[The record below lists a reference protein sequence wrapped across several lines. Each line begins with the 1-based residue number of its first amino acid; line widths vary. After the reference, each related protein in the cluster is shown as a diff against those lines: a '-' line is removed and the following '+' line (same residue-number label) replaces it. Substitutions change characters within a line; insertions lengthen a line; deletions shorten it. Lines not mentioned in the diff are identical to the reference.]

1 MTRETKSYELKIYDQ
16 SLMRFE
22 AAYDAFGSLKLEI
35 TDIDSANAHLLPLN
49 LIVDQDEK
57 SLASW
62 MEGRTIP
69 KNRAF
74 VEQILSTAGLTR
86 NDILGILDV
95 SKGLSIN
102 DSYWLDDGKS
112 DVTFDGINLFDNRF
126 DEVLGLVAYT
136 GYTPS
141 QKHKAGVSSEWTLG
155 GQFPKAVRRINDR
168 LLLFKTGTSGARNL
182 GKEPYSEYF
191 AAQVAKR
198 MGIDHVSY
206 DLEMWKGKLASVC
219 GLMNDKEISFV
230 PFFVAAGDASFP
242 AALSILNELDPK
254 MASKNYLNMDKAEMT
269 RQVTEVMLGKMRE
282 VIGQMDLKELM
293 RDRESFNHKVFEGS
307 RDDLANLGL
316 ELRTF
321 NVQDFS
327 DSQGI
332 IRSMG
337 ADQAAEIKKEAEL
350 AQIRAE
356 QEVAERQNQ
365 LDLKKAELK
374 KTADKAAAEA
384 DMVKQTVTA
393 EKQRELYVAQQEAQI
408 AAETKKVELA
418 ERQVAVK
425 ERELDATVRKQA
437 EADRYAAEQKA
448 DAELYTR
455 TKNAE
460 AAKVEAQNKSDADL
474 YSAQKTAEGVSA
486 KAKAEAEAT
495 RLKGEADGAAEKAH
509 GEGVAAG
516 IKAQTEAYNG
526 MENAYLLANRYI
538 DVMPEVAEAVA
549 KPLTAVDSIK
559 MYGDGNA
566 TKLVRDTTGMVDQV
580 TSGLKDA
587 TGIDLTELLSSF
599 HQPFQPRED
608 NE

>member
-168 LLLFKTGTSGARNL
+168 LLLFKTGTSGTRNL

-254 MASKNYLNMDKAEMT
+254 MASKYRTMVVFDALICNRDRHGGNFGILRENRTGRLLGLAPLFDHNLSLFAQDDETDYANFLDRSNRYYLPATVNIAFDDMAGIEALNHYITEKVRELLRIPIVDEHVLCKAMEEKFNEIQATTKIPMLLDSVKMIHKKGLPLSEKAEAVK
-269 RQVTEVMLGKMRE
+269 RG
-282 VIGQMDLKELM
+282 
-293 RDRESFNHKVFEGS
+293 SKVFENT
-307 RDDLANLGL
+307 LNK
-316 ELRTF
+316 
-321 NVQDFS
+321 
-327 DSQGI
+327 I
-332 IRSMG
+332 IP
-337 ADQAAEIKKEAEL
+337 EE
-350 AQIRAE
+350 
-356 QEVAERQNQ
+356 
-365 LDLKKAELK
+365 
-374 KTADKAAAEA
+374 
-384 DMVKQTVTA
+384 
-393 EKQRELYVAQQEAQI
+393 
-408 AAETKKVELA
+408 
-418 ERQVAVK
+418 
-425 ERELDATVRKQA
+425 
-437 EADRYAAEQKA
+437 DRC
-448 DAELYTR
+448 R
-455 TKNAE
+455 
-460 AAKVEAQNKSDADL
+460 
-474 YSAQKTAEGVSA
+474 
-486 KAKAEAEAT
+486 
-495 RLKGEADGAAEKAH
+495 
-509 GEGVAAG
+509 
-516 IKAQTEAYNG
+516 
-526 MENAYLLANRYI
+526 
-538 DVMPEVAEAVA
+538 
-549 KPLTAVDSIK
+549 
-559 MYGDGNA
+559 
-566 TKLVRDTTGMVDQV
+566 
-580 TSGLKDA
+580 
-587 TGIDLTELLSSF
+587 
-599 HQPFQPRED
+599 
-608 NE
+608 

>member
-112 DVTFDGINLFDNRF
+112 DVTFDEINLFDNRF

-254 MASKNYLNMDKAEMT
+254 MASKYRTMVVFDALICNRDRHGGNFGILRENRTGRLLGLAPVFDHNLSLFAQDDETDYADFLVRSNRYYLPATANIAFNDMAGIVMGAEQHELLRRMIGFEFQNHPTYPLPQDRLGALNHYITEKVRELLRIPIVDEHALCKAMEEKFNEIQATTKIPMLLDSVKMIHKKGLPLSEKAEAVK
-269 RQVTEVMLGKMRE
+269 RG
-282 VIGQMDLKELM
+282 
-293 RDRESFNHKVFEGS
+293 SKVFENTLNKIIPEEDRCRYPHTSEVPRLGRHRSHPRWGWGLSVSYRRCRKRAARCSCSYHPFAYPPYAVFGASSWMDEFGS
-307 RDDLANLGL
+307 GAIWTIGL
-316 ELRTF
+316 LPFRTTTVLPVVATSFAMREKSRLTCEIPSIDGISLSIVSPSKTEPLLISTVLIPNSAVF
-321 NVQDFS
+321 NF
-327 DSQGI
+327 
-332 IRSMG
+332 
-337 ADQAAEIKKEAEL
+337 L
-350 AQIRAE
+350 
-356 QEVAERQNQ
+356 
-365 LDLKKAELK
+365 
-374 KTADKAAAEA
+374 
-384 DMVKQTVTA
+384 
-393 EKQRELYVAQQEAQI
+393 
-408 AAETKKVELA
+408 
-418 ERQVAVK
+418 
-425 ERELDATVRKQA
+425 
-437 EADRYAAEQKA
+437 
-448 DAELYTR
+448 
-455 TKNAE
+455 
-460 AAKVEAQNKSDADL
+460 
-474 YSAQKTAEGVSA
+474 
-486 KAKAEAEAT
+486 
-495 RLKGEADGAAEKAH
+495 
-509 GEGVAAG
+509 
-516 IKAQTEAYNG
+516 
-526 MENAYLLANRYI
+526 
-538 DVMPEVAEAVA
+538 
-549 KPLTAVDSIK
+549 
-559 MYGDGNA
+559 
-566 TKLVRDTTGMVDQV
+566 
-580 TSGLKDA
+580 
-587 TGIDLTELLSSF
+587 F
-599 HQPFQPRED
+599 
-608 NE
+608 

>member
-112 DVTFDGINLFDNRF
+112 DVTFDGINLFDNR
-126 DEVLGLVAYT
+126 
-136 GYTPS
+136 
-141 QKHKAGVSSEWTLG
+141 
-155 GQFPKAVRRINDR
+155 
-168 LLLFKTGTSGARNL
+168 
-182 GKEPYSEYF
+182 
-191 AAQVAKR
+191 
-198 MGIDHVSY
+198 
-206 DLEMWKGKLASVC
+206 
-219 GLMNDKEISFV
+219 
-230 PFFVAAGDASFP
+230 
-242 AALSILNELDPK
+242 
-254 MASKNYLNMDKAEMT
+254 
-269 RQVTEVMLGKMRE
+269 
-282 VIGQMDLKELM
+282 
-293 RDRESFNHKVFEGS
+293 
-307 RDDLANLGL
+307 
-316 ELRTF
+316 
-321 NVQDFS
+321 
-327 DSQGI
+327 
-332 IRSMG
+332 
-337 ADQAAEIKKEAEL
+337 
-350 AQIRAE
+350 
-356 QEVAERQNQ
+356 
-365 LDLKKAELK
+365 
-374 KTADKAAAEA
+374 
-384 DMVKQTVTA
+384 
-393 EKQRELYVAQQEAQI
+393 
-408 AAETKKVELA
+408 
-418 ERQVAVK
+418 
-425 ERELDATVRKQA
+425 
-437 EADRYAAEQKA
+437 
-448 DAELYTR
+448 
-455 TKNAE
+455 
-460 AAKVEAQNKSDADL
+460 
-474 YSAQKTAEGVSA
+474 
-486 KAKAEAEAT
+486 
-495 RLKGEADGAAEKAH
+495 
-509 GEGVAAG
+509 
-516 IKAQTEAYNG
+516 
-526 MENAYLLANRYI
+526 YI

>member
-168 LLLFKTGTSGARNL
+168 LLLFKTGTSGTRNL

-219 GLMNDKEISFV
+219 GLMNDFKSGHGLTFR
-230 PFFVAAGDASFP
+230 GDANWLVCP
-242 AALSILNELDPK
+242 PDLAQTLYE
-254 MASKNYLNMDKAEMT
+254 T
-269 RQVTEVMLGKMRE
+269 RQLPKDAAVFCPDARGRLQKKFDLG
-282 VIGQMDLKELM
+282 IGSGSSRIASVSELLFRMVNHSAYSYRTSRGVFSNGYCPWCSPYRAKLLNDIDDVCGDMDLI
-293 RDRESFNHKVFEGS
+293 EG
-307 RDDLANLGL
+307 
-316 ELRTF
+316 
-321 NVQDFS
+321 
-327 DSQGI
+327 I
-332 IRSMG
+332 
-337 ADQAAEIKKEAEL
+337 EL
-350 AQIRAE
+350 A
-356 QEVAERQNQ
+356 
-365 LDLKKAELK
+365 LD
-374 KTADKAAAEA
+374 
-384 DMVKQTVTA
+384 V
-393 EKQRELYVAQQEAQI
+393 
-408 AAETKKVELA
+408 
-418 ERQVAVK
+418 
-425 ERELDATVRKQA
+425 
-437 EADRYAAEQKA
+437 
-448 DAELYTR
+448 
-455 TKNAE
+455 
-460 AAKVEAQNKSDADL
+460 SDP
-474 YSAQKTAEGVSA
+474 QGVHLSMSH
-486 KAKAEAEAT
+486 
-495 RLKGEADGAAEKAH
+495 D
-509 GEGVAAG
+509 
-516 IKAQTEAYNG
+516 N
-526 MENAYLLANRYI
+526 
-538 DVMPEVAEAVA
+538 
-549 KPLTAVDSIK
+549 
-559 MYGDGNA
+559 
-566 TKLVRDTTGMVDQV
+566 
-580 TSGLKDA
+580 
-587 TGIDLTELLSSF
+587 GIDCAYIPINYCPICGRNF
-599 HQPFQPRED
+599 RKD
-608 NE
+608 R

>member
-95 SKGLSIN
+95 SKGFSIN

-112 DVTFDGINLFDNRF
+112 DVTFDGINLFDNHF

-168 LLLFKTGTSGARNL
+168 LLLFKTGTSGTRNL

-254 MASKNYLNMDKAEMT
+254 MASNT
-269 RQVTEVMLGKMRE
+269 
-282 VIGQMDLKELM
+282 GQWLFLM
-293 RDRESFNHKVFEGS
+293 
-307 RDDLANLGL
+307 
-316 ELRTF
+316 
-321 NVQDFS
+321 
-327 DSQGI
+327 
-332 IRSMG
+332 
-337 ADQAAEIKKEAEL
+337 
-350 AQIRAE
+350 
-356 QEVAERQNQ
+356 
-365 LDLKKAELK
+365 
-374 KTADKAAAEA
+374 
-384 DMVKQTVTA
+384 
-393 EKQRELYVAQQEAQI
+393 
-408 AAETKKVELA
+408 
-418 ERQVAVK
+418 
-425 ERELDATVRKQA
+425 
-437 EADRYAAEQKA
+437 
-448 DAELYTR
+448 
-455 TKNAE
+455 
-460 AAKVEAQNKSDADL
+460 
-474 YSAQKTAEGVSA
+474 
-486 KAKAEAEAT
+486 
-495 RLKGEADGAAEKAH
+495 
-509 GEGVAAG
+509 
-516 IKAQTEAYNG
+516 
-526 MENAYLLANRYI
+526 
-538 DVMPEVAEAVA
+538 P
-549 KPLTAVDSIK
+549 
-559 MYGDGNA
+559 
-566 TKLVRDTTGMVDQV
+566 
-580 TSGLKDA
+580 
-587 TGIDLTELLSSF
+587 
-599 HQPFQPRED
+599 
-608 NE
+608 

>member
-168 LLLFKTGTSGARNL
+168 LLLFKTGSGARNL

-219 GLMNDKEISFV
+219 L
-230 PFFVAAGDASFP
+230 FF
-242 AALSILNELDPK
+242 
-254 MASKNYLNMDKAEMT
+254 
-269 RQVTEVMLGKMRE
+269 
-282 VIGQMDLKELM
+282 
-293 RDRESFNHKVFEGS
+293 FEF
-307 RDDLANLGL
+307 R
-316 ELRTF
+316 RR
-321 NVQDFS
+321 
-327 DSQGI
+327 
-332 IRSMG
+332 RS
-337 ADQAAEIKKEAEL
+337 E
-350 AQIRAE
+350 
-356 QEVAERQNQ
+356 
-365 LDLKKAELK
+365 
-374 KTADKAAAEA
+374 
-384 DMVKQTVTA
+384 
-393 EKQRELYVAQQEAQI
+393 
-408 AAETKKVELA
+408 
-418 ERQVAVK
+418 
-425 ERELDATVRKQA
+425 
-437 EADRYAAEQKA
+437 
-448 DAELYTR
+448 
-455 TKNAE
+455 
-460 AAKVEAQNKSDADL
+460 
-474 YSAQKTAEGVSA
+474 
-486 KAKAEAEAT
+486 
-495 RLKGEADGAAEKAH
+495 AH
-509 GEGVAAG
+509 G
-516 IKAQTEAYNG
+516 
-526 MENAYLLANRYI
+526 
-538 DVMPEVAEAVA
+538 
-549 KPLTAVDSIK
+549 
-559 MYGDGNA
+559 
-566 TKLVRDTTGMVDQV
+566 
-580 TSGLKDA
+580 
-587 TGIDLTELLSSF
+587 
-599 HQPFQPRED
+599 
-608 NE
+608 

>member
-74 VEQILSTAGLTR
+74 VKQILSTAGLTR

-112 DVTFDGINLFDNRF
+112 DVTFDGINLFDNRL

-242 AALSILNELDPK
+242 AALSILNELNPK
-254 MASKNYLNMDKAEMT
+254 MASKYRTMVVFDALICNRDRHGGNFGILRENRTGRLLGLAPLFDHNLSLFAQDDETDYADFLDRSNRYYLPATANIAFNDMAGIVMGAEQHELLRRMIGFEFQNHPTYPSPQDRIGALNHYITEKVRELLRIPIVDEHALCKAMEEKFNEIQATTKIPMLLDSVKMIHKKGLPLSEKAEAVK
-269 RQVTEVMLGKMRE
+269 RG
-282 VIGQMDLKELM
+282 
-293 RDRESFNHKVFEGS
+293 SKVFENT
-307 RDDLANLGL
+307 LNK
-316 ELRTF
+316 
-321 NVQDFS
+321 
-327 DSQGI
+327 I
-332 IRSMG
+332 IP
-337 ADQAAEIKKEAEL
+337 EE
-350 AQIRAE
+350 
-356 QEVAERQNQ
+356 
-365 LDLKKAELK
+365 
-374 KTADKAAAEA
+374 
-384 DMVKQTVTA
+384 
-393 EKQRELYVAQQEAQI
+393 
-408 AAETKKVELA
+408 
-418 ERQVAVK
+418 
-425 ERELDATVRKQA
+425 
-437 EADRYAAEQKA
+437 DRC
-448 DAELYTR
+448 R
-455 TKNAE
+455 
-460 AAKVEAQNKSDADL
+460 
-474 YSAQKTAEGVSA
+474 
-486 KAKAEAEAT
+486 
-495 RLKGEADGAAEKAH
+495 
-509 GEGVAAG
+509 
-516 IKAQTEAYNG
+516 
-526 MENAYLLANRYI
+526 
-538 DVMPEVAEAVA
+538 
-549 KPLTAVDSIK
+549 
-559 MYGDGNA
+559 
-566 TKLVRDTTGMVDQV
+566 
-580 TSGLKDA
+580 
-587 TGIDLTELLSSF
+587 
-599 HQPFQPRED
+599 
-608 NE
+608 

>member
-1 MTRETKSYELKIYDQ
+1 MGLPRVRCAPRPRRQCGEKHTGGGETHPLQHGRYRGARGNRGGCSRLNARGEDVRPEGTATVPDGRPRRTENPLV
-16 SLMRFE
+16 STT
-22 AAYDAFGSLKLEI
+22 GSVK
-35 TDIDSANAHLLPLN
+35 DIDSANAHLLPLN

-219 GLMNDKEISFV
+219 GLMNDKKISFV

-254 MASKNYLNMDKAEMT
+254 MASKYRTMVVFDALICNRDRHGGNFGILRENRTGRLLGLAPLFDHNLSLFAQDDETDYADFLDRSNRYYLPATANIAFNDMAGIVMGAEQHELLRRMIGFEFQNHPTYPLPQDRLGALNHYITEKVRELLRIPIVDEHALCKAMEEKFNEIQATTKIPMLLDSVKMIHKKGLPLSEKAEAVK
-269 RQVTEVMLGKMRE
+269 RG
-282 VIGQMDLKELM
+282 
-293 RDRESFNHKVFEGS
+293 SKVFENA
-307 RDDLANLGL
+307 LNK
-316 ELRTF
+316 
-321 NVQDFS
+321 
-327 DSQGI
+327 I
-332 IRSMG
+332 IP
-337 ADQAAEIKKEAEL
+337 EE
-350 AQIRAE
+350 
-356 QEVAERQNQ
+356 
-365 LDLKKAELK
+365 
-374 KTADKAAAEA
+374 
-384 DMVKQTVTA
+384 
-393 EKQRELYVAQQEAQI
+393 
-408 AAETKKVELA
+408 
-418 ERQVAVK
+418 
-425 ERELDATVRKQA
+425 
-437 EADRYAAEQKA
+437 DRC
-448 DAELYTR
+448 R
-455 TKNAE
+455 
-460 AAKVEAQNKSDADL
+460 
-474 YSAQKTAEGVSA
+474 
-486 KAKAEAEAT
+486 
-495 RLKGEADGAAEKAH
+495 
-509 GEGVAAG
+509 
-516 IKAQTEAYNG
+516 
-526 MENAYLLANRYI
+526 
-538 DVMPEVAEAVA
+538 
-549 KPLTAVDSIK
+549 
-559 MYGDGNA
+559 
-566 TKLVRDTTGMVDQV
+566 
-580 TSGLKDA
+580 
-587 TGIDLTELLSSF
+587 
-599 HQPFQPRED
+599 
-608 NE
+608 

>member
-1 MTRETKSYELKIYDQ
+1 
-16 SLMRFE
+16 
-22 AAYDAFGSLKLEI
+22 
-35 TDIDSANAHLLPLN
+35 
-49 LIVDQDEK
+49 
-57 SLASW
+57 
-62 MEGRTIP
+62 
-69 KNRAF
+69 
-74 VEQILSTAGLTR
+74 
-86 NDILGILDV
+86 
-95 SKGLSIN
+95 
-102 DSYWLDDGKS
+102 
-112 DVTFDGINLFDNRF
+112 
-126 DEVLGLVAYT
+126 
-136 GYTPS
+136 
-141 QKHKAGVSSEWTLG
+141 
-155 GQFPKAVRRINDR
+155 
-168 LLLFKTGTSGARNL
+168 
-182 GKEPYSEYF
+182 
-191 AAQVAKR
+191 
-198 MGIDHVSY
+198 
-206 DLEMWKGKLASVC
+206 
-219 GLMNDKEISFV
+219 
-230 PFFVAAGDASFP
+230 
-242 AALSILNELDPK
+242 
-254 MASKNYLNMDKAEMT
+254 MT

-408 AAETKKVELA
+408 AAETTKVELA

-455 TKNAE
+455 TKN
-460 AAKVEAQNKSDADL
+460 
-474 YSAQKTAEGVSA
+474 
-486 KAKAEAEAT
+486 AEAT

>member
-168 LLLFKTGTSGARNL
+168 LLLFKTGSGARNL

-254 MASKNYLNMDKAEMT
+254 IASKNYLNMDKAEMT

-526 MENAYLLANRYI
+526 MENAYLLVNRYI